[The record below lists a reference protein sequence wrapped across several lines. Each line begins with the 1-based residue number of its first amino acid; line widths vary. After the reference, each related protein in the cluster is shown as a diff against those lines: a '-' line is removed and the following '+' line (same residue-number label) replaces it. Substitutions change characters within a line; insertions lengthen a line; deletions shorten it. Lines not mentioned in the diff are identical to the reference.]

1 MMTVYV
7 DWENQEVLTEKQ
19 LNERRK
25 ELLNLTGE
33 LGKCNFV
40 GFYEEVKN
48 YDIIDITEILIDLL
62 TVDDNQETIDF
73 LRKRYKKYVD
83 NQLDNIYEKIILD

>member
-7 DWENQEVLTEKQ
+7 DWENQEILTEKQ

-33 LGKCNFV
+33 LGKRNFE
-40 GFYEEVKN
+40 GFYEEVKDF
-48 YDIIDITEILIDLL
+48 DIIDIIEILIDLI
-62 TVDDNQETIDF
+62 TVDDNQETIDS
-73 LRKRYKKYVD
+73 LWKKYKKYVD